1 MHVLGRDDDAT
12 AAQLPTGRVGT
23 YRARD
28 GSEGAAV
35 GLDFDR
41 PHAGVVVGKRGYGK
55 SYTLGVVAESA
66 ARTAGVAP
74 VVVDPLGVFRG
85 LSAGGDVPA
94 RVVEKPVVRAD
105 ALPPQAWP
113 ALFDLSTTDPAGA
126 LLWEAAT
133 HAGTL
138 DGMRTH
144 VADAS
149 ADRGTRRAATNHLD
163 VAAAWGVFDPDG
175 DDPASLA
182 SGPATVLDLAGY
194 DPGPMNAVVR
204 VVARSL
210 YDARLDGRLDRLP
223 WLLVDEAHVF
233 LDGLAAAALETL
245 FTRGRSPGVT
255 LVAATQRPSVL
266 PDVAISQADLL
277 FAHRL
282 TAVRDVDALSAARP
296 TYLDGTIR
304 DRLPE
309 TPGHALVVD
318 DATESVHDVRVRE
331 RATPHGGESPRAS
344 EMRPDASA
352 DAVESRTHAG
362 TERTETDVYG
372 A

>member
-1 MHVLGRDDDAT
+1 MHVLGRDDALDGD
-12 AAQLPTGRVGT
+12 LPTGRLGT

-28 GSEGAAV
+28 GSDGAAV

-85 LSAGGDVPA
+85 LAAGDDVPA
-94 RVVEKPVVRAD
+94 RVVEKPVVRAG
-105 ALPPQAWP
+105 ALPPRAWP
-113 ALFDLSTTDPAGA
+113 DLFDLSATDPTGA

-133 HAGTL
+133 HADTV
-138 DGMRTH
+138 DGMRAH

-149 ADRGTRRAATNHLD
+149 AERGPRRAAENHLD
-163 VAAAWGVFDPDG
+163 VAAAWDVFDPDG
-175 DDPASLA
+175 VDPASLA
-182 SGPATVLDLAGY
+182 AGPATVLDLAGY
-194 DPGPMNAVVR
+194 DPGPMNAVVA
-204 VVARSL
+204 VVARGL

-223 WLLVDEAHVF
+223 WLLVDEAHAF
-233 LDGLAAAALETL
+233 ADGFAAAALETL
-245 FTRGRSPGVT
+245 LTRGRAPGVS

-266 PDVAISQADLL
+266 PDAAISQADLL

-309 TPGHALVVD
+309 TPGHVLVVD

-331 RATPHGGESPRAS
+331 RVTPHGGESPRAS
-344 EMRPDASA
+344 EARPDACSDA
-352 DAVESRTHAG
+352 DKTTTDAE
-362 TERTETDVYG
+362 EKRTETDVYR